1 VCSNSC
7 KNSEAR
13 VLLSKVLD
21 PRLASRR
28 ALAAMV
34 VMATATVVVMVAMAV
49 ARKSLDLMAV
59 L

>member
-1 VCSNSC
+1 MCSNSC
-7 KNSEAR
+7 KSSEAR
-13 VLLSKVLD
+13 VLLSKVLV
-21 PRLASRR
+21 PRLASRQ

-34 VMATATVVVMVAMAV
+34 VMATAMVVAMVVMVV